1 MKRLLMPLL
10 CLLVGTVILA
20 ALPTEVE
27 GAVYTDTV
35 RLHVLAS
42 SDREEDQKIKL
53 AVRDQILLTYGKLL
67 VFDTKDEA
75 VSSVRELLPRIEE
88 TVRST
93 LSALGADYGVRAD
106 LKEEWYDRR
115 EYEGFSMPAGR
126 YTSLVISLGEAKGK
140 NWWCVLYPPLCLGM
154 ATDAP
159 TDDGVL
165 GEIGGGVIRPDARY
179 EVKFKTLEFFSS
191 LVKNRKK

>member
-1 MKRLLMPLL
+1 MKRFLMPLL
-10 CLLVGTVILA
+10 CLLLGTLILA

-42 SDREEDQKIKL
+42 SNREEDQKIKL
-53 AVRDQILLTYGKLL
+53 AVRDEILLTYGEMLN
-67 VFDTKDEA
+67 FDTKDEA
-75 VSSVRELLPRIEE
+75 VSKTRELLPSIEE
-88 TVRST
+88 TVRKK
-93 LSALGADYGVRAD
+93 LSELGVDYGVHAE

-115 EYEGFSMPAGR
+115 DYGDFSMPAGS

-159 TDDGVL
+159 TDDAVL
-165 GEIGGGVIRPDARY
+165 GQIGGGVIRGERRY
-179 EVKFKTLEFFSS
+179 EVKFKTLEIFSS
-191 LVKNRKK
+191 IVKKSKK

>member
-1 MKRLLMPLL
+1 MKRFLMPLL
-10 CLLVGTVILA
+10 SVLVGTLLLA

-53 AVRDQILLTYGKLL
+53 AVRDEILLTYGEILN
-67 VFDTKDEA
+67 FATKDEA
-75 VSSVRELLPRIEE
+75 VIAVQELLPSIED
-88 TVRST
+88 TVEKT
-93 LSALGADYGVRAD
+93 LSSLGADYGVRAE

-115 EYEGFSMPAGR
+115 EYEDFSMPRGY

-159 TDDGVL
+159 TDDALL
-165 GEIGGGVIRPDARY
+165 GQIGGGVIQAQKRY
-179 EVKFKTLEFFSS
+179 DVKFKTLEIFSS
-191 LVKNRKK
+191 IVKNRKK